1 MGRGGGQFPSAVPYA
16 SVYVLHSLC
25 VCMVHMCISAG
36 GVEQGVVPD
45 GHTQTHT
52 EMTDSTH

>member
-1 MGRGGGQFPSAVPYA
+1 MGRGGGHFPSAVPYA
-16 SVYVLHSLC
+16 SVYVPRSLC
-25 VCMVHMCISAG
+25 VRMVHMCIRAG